1 MVGLVV
7 KVEGAE
13 SLLTDNQRLATK
25 RDLVLG
31 AEISSSMEISP
42 WKQSGELKESV
53 VEQQHNCATGSDV
66 PGCFFFFFFSS
77 SQLEI
82 GNWTHHSNAAGKM
95 IV

>member
-13 SLLTDNQRLATK
+13 SLLTDNQWLATK

-66 PGCFFFFFFSS
+66 PGYFFFSS

-82 GNWTHHSNAAGKM
+82 GNWTHHSNTVGKKM
-95 IV
+95 V

>member
-13 SLLTDNQRLATK
+13 SLLTDNQWLATK

-53 VEQQHNCATGSDV
+53 VEQQHNCDV
-66 PGCFFFFFFSS
+66 PGYFFFSS

-82 GNWTHHSNAAGKM
+82 GNWTHHRNTVGKK